1 MFLPKEKKLVKI
13 WERKI
18 NELNNKFIKN
28 IKKKE
33 RRKNLGR
40 KRIC

>member
-1 MFLPKEKKLVKI
+1 MFLPKEKKLVKT